1 MIKNNL
7 VVILSSLTL
16 SLRCCCFF
24 FFFFF
29 KNFKKKVVIIL
40 SSLTLGRRCCCCFFL
55 KTLKNT
61 GSFAELL
68 CYAAASQYIQT
79 PKTKP
84 NVSKFKAELNE
95 FIPSV
100 QKQQESTAIC

>member
-16 SLRCCCFF
+16 SLRCCCFVF
-24 FFFFF
+24 F
-29 KNFKKKVVIIL
+29 V
-40 SSLTLGRRCCCCFFL
+40 FL

-84 NVSKFKAELNE
+84 KVSKFRAELN
-95 FIPSV
+95 
-100 QKQQESTAIC
+100 

>member
-1 MIKNNL
+1 MSYVSRGLKVKERRQKSSKILEGECFGHYLIKITSISEIIMIKNNL

-16 SLRCCCFF
+16 GHRCCFF
-24 FFFFF
+24 
-29 KNFKKKVVIIL
+29 
-40 SSLTLGRRCCCCFFL
+40 FFL

-84 NVSKFKAELNE
+84 KVSKFRAELN
-95 FIPSV
+95 
-100 QKQQESTAIC
+100 

>member
-24 FFFFF
+24 F
-29 KNFKKKVVIIL
+29 V
-40 SSLTLGRRCCCCFFL
+40 FFL

-61 GSFAELL
+61 GIFAELL

-84 NVSKFKAELNE
+84 KVSKFRAELN
-95 FIPSV
+95 
-100 QKQQESTAIC
+100 